1 MGACPRLSWWLSRT
15 IAKLQSIALSNRFNS
30 RRGAKTWLWSSVS
43 GRRARGA
50 QNFLTRKG
58 FLSKLLDLCAF
69 TPRDLVVEVG
79 AGRGHV
85 TRLLARRCRSLIAYE
100 IDERLIRS
108 LTDRTAEFPNVE
120 IRRADFL
127 ASVPPRAE
135 YRVFSNLP
143 FNITADAVAKLT
155 SDPHPPADAHLI
167 VQREAAARFTGGPF
181 GKECLVSLLLKPW
194 WSLEVLAE
202 VPRTVFSPEPRVEAV
217 LLRVKRR
224 KQSLISR
231 SDRERFEDFI
241 AFAYSGPGP
250 TLRDNLSAVL
260 RRAQF
265 NRLTKSFGLHVR
277 ATPGQVTFEQW
288 CGLFE
293 FFSRAVSGSGRR
305 VVEGSARAPRRRRFG
320 VVGGSR
326 KK

>member
-1 MGACPRLSWWLSRT
+1 M
-15 IAKLQSIALSNRFNS
+15 
-30 RRGAKTWLWSSVS
+30 WSSVS
-43 GRRARGA
+43 DRRTRGV

-69 TPRDLVVEVG
+69 TPRDLVVEIG

-85 TRLLARRCRSLIAYE
+85 TRLLAQRCRALIAYE
-100 IDERLIRS
+100 IDDRLIRS
-108 LTDRTAEFPNVE
+108 LTDRTFGFPNVE

-143 FNITADAVAKLT
+143 FNITAEAIGKLT
-155 SDPHPPADAHLI
+155 SDPNPPADAHLV

-194 WSLEVLAE
+194 WSLEAIAE

-217 LLRVKRR
+217 LLRMRR
-224 KQSLISR
+224 RRQPLISR
-231 SDRERFEDFI
+231 SDRRRFEDFI

-260 RRAQF
+260 KGPQF
-265 NRLTKSFGLHVR
+265 NRLAKSFGLHVG

-288 CGLFE
+288 RGLFE
-293 FFSRAVSGSGRR
+293 FFSRAASGSGRR
-305 VVEGSARAPRRRRFG
+305 VVEGSARASRRRRFR
-320 VVGGSR
+320 GGRTGPESIAFTNFRKNYPVSR
-326 KK
+326 

>member
-1 MGACPRLSWWLSRT
+1 MWA
-15 IAKLQSIALSNRFNS
+15 
-30 RRGAKTWLWSSVS
+30 SVS
-43 GRRARGA
+43 DRRARGT

-69 TPRDLVVEVG
+69 TPRDLVVEIG

-85 TRLLARRCRSLIAYE
+85 TRLLARRCRALIAYE
-100 IDERLIRS
+100 IDDRLIRS
-108 LTDRTAEFPNVE
+108 LTDRTSELPNVE

-127 ASVPPRAE
+127 ASAPPRAE

-143 FNITADAVAKLT
+143 FNITADAIAKLT
-155 SDPHPPADAHLI
+155 SDPNPPVDAHLI

-194 WSLEVLAE
+194 WSFDVLAE
-202 VPRTVFSPEPRVEAV
+202 VPRTVFSPEPTVEAV
-217 LLRVKRR
+217 LMRMKRR
-224 KQSLISR
+224 ERPLISR
-231 SDRERFEDFI
+231 SDQQGFEDFV
-241 AFAYSGPGP
+241 AFAYSGQGS

-260 RRAQF
+260 TRTQF
-265 NRLTKSFGLHVR
+265 NRLSKSFGLHVR

-293 FFSRAVSGSGRR
+293 FFNSAVSGSRRR
-305 VVEGSARAPRRRRFG
+305 VVKGSARAAGRRRFA
-320 VVGGSR
+320 VVGRGR